1 MTLHNTAE
9 FMKKGGIASA
19 IALGGII
26 VIVIF
31 FRIGIVVKNIL
42 FPPQIAPANQAYGKI
57 PYIEFPQ
64 STIDQ
69 DFTYTIDT
77 LDGTLPE
84 FPDRLVV
91 YPMTKEEP
99 DLLNLETVKDKI
111 SAMKIVDNSG
121 NPLPEIP
128 RGGPVYEWEE
138 LTGIQRRVIFDIV
151 AMNFTLTSEYLG
163 SNTVLRASGFRNVPD
178 ETAAI
183 PVVQAFLESITLL
196 PVDIDLAKT
205 TTPDPE
211 FNYITKPQM
220 FTINGGELIPATSL
234 SNAQVV
240 RVDLY
245 QKDIEYKLTA
255 GTKGNLSKFQDF
267 DIKMPILYPRPPY
280 STMNFLV
287 ASGNSS
293 LEVVSAIYNHHLPNL
308 EPEADKEAATY
319 PIKNAEEAFADLQE
333 GNSYIAAYSGSDQQ
347 ILVNK
352 VYMAYYLG
360 ESPQEYLMPIIVF
373 EGPNGFFGY
382 VSAVKEEALE

>member
-19 IALGGII
+19 IGLGGII
-26 VIVIF
+26 LIVIF

-69 DFTYTIDT
+69 NFTYTIDT
-77 LDGTLPE
+77 LDGTLPV
-84 FPDRLVV
+84 FPDRLIV
-91 YPMTKEEP
+91 YPVINETP
-99 DLLNLETVKDKI
+99 NLLNLESVKDKI
-111 SAMKIVDNSG
+111 SAMRIIDNSG

-163 SNTVLRASGFRNVPD
+163 SNTVLRASSFRNVAD

-183 PVVQAFLESITLL
+183 PVVQEFLESITLL
-196 PVDIDLAKT
+196 PSDIDFEKT
-205 TTPDPE
+205 TSPDPE
-211 FNYITKPQM
+211 FKYLTKPQM

-267 DIKMPILYPRPPY
+267 EIKMPILYPKPPY
-280 STMNFLV
+280 STINFLV
-287 ASGNSS
+287 ASGNTS

-308 EPEADKEAATY
+308 EPEEEATY
-319 PIKNAEEAFADLQE
+319 PIKTAEEAFEDLQA
-333 GNSYIAAYSGSDQQ
+333 GNAYIAAYSGSDEQ

-360 ESPQEYLMPIIVF
+360 ESQQEYLMPIIVF

-382 VSAVKEEALE
+382 VSAVKEDAME